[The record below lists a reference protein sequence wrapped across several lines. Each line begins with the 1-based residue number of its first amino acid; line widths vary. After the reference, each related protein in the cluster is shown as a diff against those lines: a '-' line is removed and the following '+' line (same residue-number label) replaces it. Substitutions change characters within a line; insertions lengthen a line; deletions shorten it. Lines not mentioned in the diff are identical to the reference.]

1 MHFHAIYQWTM
12 LLVLIHS
19 WLREIQHTNLKALK
33 ENWQPNFQ
41 EGSIFWQDRLFGGH
55 PATKG
60 SNTPSPPCLNETL
73 NCHACLR
80 YPMRITPSY
89 YWSWTWKKSSR
100 RVGCVWCVGVSG
112 CIDRRLQTSFLFPLE
127 VMSLYLAHAAYKSLL
142 CMQYLSRTILRMGG
156 DSRS

>member
-1 MHFHAIYQWTM
+1 MPSINGPCYLCWYTPGWGKYNTRILKHWKRIG
-12 LLVLIHS
+12 
-19 WLREIQHTNLKALK
+19 NLTSKRGQYSGRTDCL
-33 ENWQPNFQ
+33 
-41 EGSIFWQDRLFGGH
+41 GGH

-80 YPMRITPSY
+80 YPMRIIPSY

-112 CIDRRLQTSFLFPLE
+112 CIDCRLQTSFLFALE
-127 VMSLYLAHAAYKSLL
+127 VMSLYFHMLPTSHYYACSTYPGPYRG
-142 CMQYLSRTILRMGG
+142 QGG
-156 DSRS
+156 SRS

>member
-1 MHFHAIYQWTM
+1 M

-19 WLREIQHTNLKALK
+19 WLRKIQHTNLKALK

-60 SNTPSPPCLNETL
+60 SNTSSPPCLNETM

-80 YPMRITPSY
+80 YPMRIIPSY
-89 YWSWTWKKSSR
+89 YWKEQQKSWL
-100 RVGCVWCVGVSG
+100 CVMCGEWLGTLTTLANIILISIGSDEPIFATC
-112 CIDRRLQTSFLFPLE
+112 CLQ
-127 VMSLYLAHAAYKSLL
+127 V
-142 CMQYLSRTILRMGG
+142 TILHAVLIQDVLRTGG
-156 DSRS
+156 FKEFDLTQ